1 MEWEAVELTREG
13 QKPAPG
19 GGMATRELAR
29 KEMAREVTRVRGKK
43 KRDPRLQDLER
54 AAEVWQGRKKGKE
67 FKKRKKEGEKAGAPM
82 KAVRIRGLK
91 TEAEIEPQDSGIADW
106 LQQGLARWMEQNQP
120 EGKKGEGEK
129 LNSATMAV
137 LLRRAV
143 AREKAMALG
152 RKLPDPR
159 AIVLEREAARW
170 VESKEE
176 ALVS

>member
-1 MEWEAVELTREG
+1 MGGNLIMEWEAVELTREG

-29 KEMAREVTRVRGKK
+29 KEMTREVTRVRGKK
-43 KRDPRLQDLER
+43 KRDPRLQDLEQ
-54 AAEVWQGRKKGKE
+54 AAEAWQGRKKGKE
-67 FKKRKKEGEKAGAPM
+67 FKKRKKEGEKAGVSTA
-82 KAVRIRGLK
+82 K
-91 TEAEIEPQDSGIADW
+91 IESQPQDSGIVGW
-106 LQQGLARWMEQNQP
+106 LQQGLARWMEQNQQVGKKE
-120 EGKKGEGEK
+120 EGKK

-143 AREKAMALG
+143 AREKAMAFG
-152 RKLPDPR
+152 RRLPDPR